1 MKKLTCI
8 RRQWS
13 SYGEK
18 IKAFGLSF
26 GYESF
31 TYRNGEKSRHQFL
44 IHIPFYVY
52 RIELTKI
59 YYNPETV

>member
-8 RRQWS
+8 KRQWN

-31 TYRNGEKSRHQFL
+31 TYRNGEKSKHEFI

-52 RIELTKI
+52 RR
-59 YYNPETV
+59 N